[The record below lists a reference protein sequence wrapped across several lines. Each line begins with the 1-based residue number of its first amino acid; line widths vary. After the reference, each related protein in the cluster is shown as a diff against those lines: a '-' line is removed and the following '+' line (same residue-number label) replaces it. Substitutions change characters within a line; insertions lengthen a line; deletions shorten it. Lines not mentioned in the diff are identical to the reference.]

1 MPLMLKTQ
9 RDGTLRPFWYGV
21 YSEDGERKV
30 VNLNVAVKGI
40 PPPGMSL
47 KEMGD
52 SAFER
57 SRTLAESALQQVA
70 GEIQSKG
77 RTEHLIERLIKSK
90 TGNSVEYVR
99 LENLESRWMAGG
111 DYSAGY
117 IGQCKAV
124 FARFCKFM
132 IEANPKAEFA
142 YQVSAADAQAFMN
155 VIRAEMSRATTKAY
169 IGILRPA
176 FDQCLPHG
184 MANPFRMSKSNKKKT
199 AADAK
204 EGKGFHR
211 IPFSPAELQAVLS
224 AAEEDELMHGLITAC
239 ACTGMRRGDVCKLRW
254 SDVDMQGGVV
264 VAKASKTGETVE
276 VPIFKPL
283 RDVLQA
289 AMGNSSE
296 YVFPAAAEML
306 EANPDGLTWR
316 FKKIV
321 VKALA
326 GTEAAPRLL
335 QPPEDFDLEADGTA
349 KLLKALP
356 AGERRN
362 RVVQTF
368 QKYCAG
374 TPMGKIA
381 REVGCAKSTVVA
393 DLERAEAA
401 IGVPVIN
408 RRNTENVKRDIASLT
423 RAPRAHGQ
431 RAASVRDWHALRTTF
446 VTLALSAGVP
456 VELVKRVTGHQ
467 TTAIVMEHYFRPDRE
482 QFRAALTGALPEV
495 LTGVSKPNS
504 DAAKDDSRD
513 DLTTLL
519 TRITAG
525 TATAADKKR
534 FKALAAKV

>member
-1 MPLMLKTQ
+1 MTVTLRRG
-9 RDGTLRPFWYGV
+9 RDGSLRKYWYGE
-21 YSEDGERKV
+21 YRDIDGKRRV
-30 VNLNVAVKGI
+30 VNLGAWEGTPFDPQTGLGGDADFNASRKVAEAK
-40 PPPGMSL
+40 L
-47 KEMGD
+47 Q
-52 SAFER
+52 
-57 SRTLAESALQQVA
+57 ALSEEA
-70 GEIQSKG
+70 RNKG
-77 RTEHLIERLIKSK
+77 RADHLIERLIKSK
-90 TGNSVEYVR
+90 TGNSVEYAR
-99 LENLESRWMAGG
+99 LADLESRWMDGG

-124 FARFCKFM
+124 FASFCTFM
-132 IEANPKAEFA
+132 GKANPKAEFA
-142 YQVSAADAQAFMN
+142 YQVSAANAHAFMKG
-155 VIRAEMSRATTKAY
+155 IRADMSMSTAKAY

-176 FDQCLPHG
+176 FDLCLPHG

-211 IPFSPAELQAVLS
+211 IPFTPAELQSVLTV
-224 AAEEDELMHGLITAC
+224 AKEDELMHGVITAC

-254 SDVDMQGGVV
+254 KDVDLKAGSV

-283 RDVLQA
+283 HDVLQA
-289 AMGNSSE
+289 AKGNGSE

-326 GTEAAPRLL
+326 GTQSAPPQRQL
-335 QPPEDFDLEADGTA
+335 PKDFDLEADGTA
-349 KLLKALP
+349 KLLKSLP
-356 AGERRN
+356 ACARRERI
-362 RVVQTF
+362 VQTF
-368 QKYCAG
+368 RKYCAG

-381 REVGCAKSTVVA
+381 TEVGCAKSTVVA

-401 IGVPVIN
+401 IGAPVIN
-408 RRNTENVKRDIASLT
+408 RRNTDSVRRDIATLT
-423 RAPRAHGQ
+423 RAPRERGQ

-446 VTLALSAGVP
+446 VTLAMSAGVP

-482 QFRAALTGALPEV
+482 QFRAVLTGALPEV
-495 LTGVSKPNS
+495 LTGKAHKSKAEIERAELAGKVA
-504 DAAKDDSRD
+504 D
-513 DLTTLL
+513 
-519 TRITAG
+519 G
-525 TATAADKKR
+525 TATKKEMAR
-534 FKALAAKV
+534 LRALLGR

>member
-1 MPLMLKTQ
+1 
-9 RDGTLRPFWYGV
+9 
-21 YSEDGERKV
+21 
-30 VNLNVAVKGI
+30 
-40 PPPGMSL
+40 
-47 KEMGD
+47 
-52 SAFER
+52 
-57 SRTLAESALQQVA
+57 
-70 GEIQSKG
+70 
-77 RTEHLIERLIKSK
+77 
-90 TGNSVEYVR
+90 
-99 LENLESRWMAGG
+99 
-111 DYSAGY
+111 
-117 IGQCKAV
+117 
-124 FARFCKFM
+124 
-132 IEANPKAEFA
+132 
-142 YQVSAADAQAFMN
+142 
-155 VIRAEMSRATTKAY
+155 
-169 IGILRPA
+169 
-176 FDQCLPHG
+176 
-184 MANPFRMSKSNKKKT
+184 
-199 AADAK
+199 
-204 EGKGFHR
+204 
-211 IPFSPAELQAVLS
+211 
-224 AAEEDELMHGLITAC
+224 
-239 ACTGMRRGDVCKLRW
+239 MRRGDVCKLRW

-283 RDVLQA
+283 HDVLQA
-289 AMGNSSE
+289 AKGNRSE

-335 QPPEDFDLEADGTA
+335 QPPEDFNLEADGTA
-349 KLLKALP
+349 KLLKTLP

-423 RAPRAHGQ
+423 RAPRARGQ

-446 VTLALSAGVP
+446 VTLALSAGVD

-482 QFRAALTGALPEV
+482 SFTAAFADAMPDV
-495 LTGVSKPNS
+495 LTGGKPVKAIAEGES
-504 DAAKDDSRD
+504 SGGEMAA
-513 DLTTLL
+513 LL
-519 TRITAG
+519 AKIQNG
-525 TATAADKKR
+525 TATTADKTR